1 MIADLSNRDLEEN
14 INPKLAG
21 YRTIQ
26 ELTSF
31 DEGIASVIV
40 LEGGK
45 IVLDYHH
52 NDPDQPQFLYS
63 LTKGI
68 MSLVFGKFLELEED
82 LTEDTTLGEIFDND
96 AWWALVHDT
105 QEEIWRKGITVGAD
119 AAHEV
124 LLCSICIS
132 PFNSHC
138 PLQIRELLTMTSGL
152 TADNPFAGTGVRV
165 LKRTQPRRL

>member
-45 IVLDYHH
+45 IVLDYHR

-68 MSLVFGKFLELEED
+68 MSLVFGKFLKLEED

-96 AWWALVHDT
+96 AWWALVHYT
-105 QEEIWRKGITVGAD
+105 QEEIWRKGIT
-119 AAHEV
+119 
-124 LLCSICIS
+124 
-132 PFNSHC
+132 
-138 PLQIRELLTMTSGL
+138 
-152 TADNPFAGTGVRV
+152 
-165 LKRTQPRRL
+165 